1 MPDAGQFR
9 TPWVEVLSGL
19 GEKGPACIRVW
30 TGQEHWLLDVGAG
43 PEASSPFD
51 PAWLEGA
58 DRVLITHDHI
68 DHIGGAGFAI
78 IAGLPI
84 HCTATTARA
93 LPPGADL
100 HPLPD
105 RGVTRI
111 ASGVR
116 TGDSKVGA
124 TPMPVGLTAADGALA
139 RLVPCAFTA

>member
-58 DRVLITHDHI
+58 DRVLVTHDHV

-78 IAGLPI
+78 IAGLLPI
-84 HCTATTARA
+84 VRRCGVPTLA
-93 LPPGADL
+93 GA
-100 HPLPD
+100 PL
-105 RGVTRI
+105 
-111 ASGVR
+111 
-116 TGDSKVGA
+116 
-124 TPMPVGLTAADGALA
+124 ALA
-139 RLVPCAFTA
+139 SASVWKVTYSSTRGLSDLLAPPQWMVRPS